1 MDRYLE
7 NVIEITQVYDALIK
21 SGKIDD
27 DVDSLTY
34 KEFICDWAAEFETLN
49 RNVEWGNVGE
59 DGVERDYYIE
69 IEKFAEDKLLK
80 NFGVDGNEYE
90 DMTFIDTEIGQLYM
104 LSGENAVT
112 KYVEIGIGVKDKVF
126 LPIYAIEVMKE
137 GAECIDLY
145 EGEYNSDGEYEGL
158 DLVKEVDLE
167 ELNDRALKM
176 LEKLE
181 ETA

>member
-1 MDRYLE
+1 MST
-7 NVIEITQVYDALIK
+7 V
-21 SGKIDD
+21 
-27 DVDSLTY
+27 
-34 KEFICDWAAEFETLN
+34 W
-49 RNVEWGNVGE
+49 
-59 DGVERDYYIE
+59 
-69 IEKFAEDKLLK
+69 
-80 NFGVDGNEYE
+80 
-90 DMTFIDTEIGQLYM
+90 IDTEIGQLYM
-104 LSGENAVT
+104 MSGENAVT

-126 LPIYAIEVMKE
+126 LPIYAIEVRKE

-181 ETA
+181 ETE

>member
-1 MDRYLE
+1 MNKYLE
-7 NVIEITQVYDALIK
+7 NVIEITQVYDALMRANK
-21 SGKIDD
+21 LDD
-27 DVDSLTY
+27 DVDSLIY
-34 KEFICDWAAEFETLN
+34 KEYICDWAAEFETLN

-80 NFGVDGNEYE
+80 EFGVDGNEYE
-90 DMTFIDTEIGQLYM
+90 NMTFIDTEIGQLYM
-104 LSGENAVT
+104 MYGDNGLK
-112 KYVEIGIGVKDKVF
+112 KYVEIGIRGHKLF

-181 ETA
+181 ETE